1 MDVLSSITGKSGSF
15 RYGPWIMQQRWHNLL
30 FAHWRVDPAA
40 LRPAVPSE
48 LAIDTFNGRAWLGIV
63 AFRLSGVKLRG
74 LPEVPQVAS
83 FPEVNV
89 RTYVTYNGRPGVY
102 FLSLDADNPLAIA
115 LARPW
120 FRLNYYNSEIGFHE
134 AGDCVEFRSR
144 RIERGAPQAE
154 LGIEYQPLACEEV
167 FRTGPLEHWLTDR
180 FSYYVVPGHRVM
192 RCDIE
197 HAPWPLQPASACFDE
212 NSMAQAHGIEL
223 PSVRPLLHYARYMEA
238 HVWPLRRVSQPISNA
253 SVLLPSKT

>member
-1 MDVLSSITGKSGSF
+1 
-15 RYGPWIMQQRWHNLL
+15 MQQRWHNLL
-30 FAHWRVDPAA
+30 FAHWPVDPAA
-40 LRPAVPSE
+40 LRRAVPRE
-48 LAIDTFNGRAWLGIV
+48 LTIDTFNGQAWLGIV

-74 LPEVPQVAS
+74 LPEVPPVAS

-120 FRLNYYNSEIGFHE
+120 FRLNYYNSEISFQE

-144 RIERGAPQAE
+144 RIERGAPQAQ
-154 LGIEYQPLACEEV
+154 LCAEYRPLPCEEA
-167 FRTGPLEHWLTDR
+167 FHPGPLEHWLTDR
-180 FSYYVVPGHRVM
+180 FSYYVVPRHRVL

-197 HAPWPLQPASACFDE
+197 HAPWRLQPACARFTE
-212 NSMAQAHGIEL
+212 NSMAQAYGVEL
-223 PSVRPLLHYARYMEA
+223 PTLEPLLHYARFMEA
-238 HVWPLRRVSQPISNA
+238 HVWPLRRVPQVMYNA
-253 SVLLPSKT
+253 SLLVPSEA